1 MVKELI
7 CIVCPRG
14 CHLTVDTEL
23 EKVTGNTCK
32 RGEIYGLNEVKNPT
46 RIVTSTVKIDGCDNI
61 VVPVKT
67 EEPIPKRMIFD
78 VMKEINK
85 ASVKL
90 PIKVGDVIIED
101 VLGTGVSI
109 VSAKTVS

>member
-1 MVKELI
+1 MSFNSRHRV
-7 CIVCPRG
+7 R
-14 CHLTVDTEL
+14 
-23 EKVTGNTCK
+23 KVTGNTCK

-67 EEPIPKRMIFD
+67 EEPIPKGMIFD

>member
-1 MVKELI
+1 MIKKLI

-23 EKVTGNTCK
+23 EKVEGNTCK
-32 RGEIYGLNEVKNPT
+32 RGEVYGLNEVKNPT
-46 RIVTSTVKIDGCDNI
+46 RIVTSTVKIDNCNNM

-67 EEPIPKRMIFD
+67 KEPIPKEMIFD

-85 ASVKL
+85 ASISL
-90 PIKVGDVIIED
+90 PIKVGDIIID
-101 VLGTGVSI
+101 NILNTGVDV
-109 VSAKTVS
+109 VSTKTIS

>member
-1 MVKELI
+1 MERELI
-7 CIVCPRG
+7 CISCPMG
-14 CHLTVDTEL
+14 CHLTVNVDEK
-23 EKVTGNTCK
+23 KVTGNSCK

-67 EEPIPKRMIFD
+67 EEPIPKGMIFD